1 MVKITDEM
9 KDMIKTGCCLVAT
22 ADQGGWPSIG
32 PKGSVMVVDDSTL
45 AFGELVGKKTF
56 SNIKENPKVAVAV
69 VDFAKRSGY
78 RFVGEAGIE
87 TAGALYEKMGGFF
100 EKMKLPRP
108 RAVIRINVNAVF
120 DLSVKN
126 PGMKIC

>member
-1 MVKITDEM
+1 
-9 KDMIKTGCCLVAT
+9 MIS
-22 ADQGGWPSIG
+22 SI
-32 PKGSVMVVDDSTL
+32 KG
-45 AFGELVGKKTF
+45 
-56 SNIKENPKVAVAV
+56 NPKVAVAM

-78 RFVGEAGIE
+78 RFVGKAGIE
-87 TAGALYEKMGGFF
+87 TAGTLYEKMGGFF

>member
-1 MVKITDEM
+1 MVKITNEM
-9 KDMIKTGCCLVAT
+9 KDMIKTGGCLVAT
-22 ADQGGWPSIG
+22 ADRDGWPNIG

-45 AFGELVGKKTF
+45 AFGELVGRKTF

-78 RFVGEAGIE
+78 RFVGETEIE
-87 TAGALYEKMGGFF
+87 TTGDLYEKMAGFF

-108 RAVIRINVNAVF
+108 KAVIRVKVNAIY
-120 DLSVKN
+120 DLSVRN
-126 PGMKIC
+126 PGGKLC

>member
-45 AFGELVGKKTF
+45 AFGELVGRKTF

-78 RFVGEAGIE
+78 RFVGAAEIE
-87 TAGALYEKMGGFF
+87 STGDLYEKMAGIF
-100 EKMKLPRP
+100 EKIKLPRP
-108 RAVIRINVNAVF
+108 KAVIRVKVNSIY
-120 DLSVKN
+120 DLSIRN
-126 PGMKIC
+126 PGGKIN